1 MENQIERLLGLDDN
15 EFNKNKTKDVEIKRL
30 SKLAKKPFFVTIKS
44 LSPER
49 VYELQDK
56 SYDKNGN
63 VVMGKFYD
71 GALIGCCEAIVAPDF
86 NDIRLKKKLGLSD
99 TALKKD
105 VLMRVFKVNEINE
118 INSEIMDISGFN
130 KDVGEE
136 IKN

>member
-1 MENQIERLLGLDDN
+1 MANQIELLLDLDDK
-15 EFNKNKTKDVEIKRL
+15 EFNKEKTKDIEIKRL
-30 SKLAKKPFFVTIKS
+30 SDKTKKPFFITIKS

-49 VYELQDK
+49 IYELQDK

-71 GALIGCCEAIVAPDF
+71 GALNGCSEAIVSPDF
-86 NDIRLKKKLGLSD
+86 NDTRLKHKLGLSD